1 MSRRPEPDHAGRAL
15 RPATD
20 PHTLNTALRAWASAI
35 DAVSDLVFMHDE
47 GGCLMRV
54 NRAYAERAGAGP
66 RELLGRPFRT
76 VMPEVGEPPGHARLA
91 AQCTDG
97 EAELLLASGESFSC
111 RRQPLRDD
119 SG

>member
-1 MSRRPEPDHAGRAL
+1 MSRRPEPEHARRAPL

-54 NRAYAERAGAGP
+54 NRAYAERAGTRPG
-66 RELLGRPFRT
+66 ELLGRPFRM
-76 VMPEVGEPPGHARLA
+76 VMPEA
-91 AQCTDG
+91 G
-97 EAELLLASGESFSC
+97 EAPEIGRDADWHLLRLVAVCMIALEGAV
-111 RRQPLRDD
+111 R
-119 SG
+119 

>member
-1 MSRRPEPDHAGRAL
+1 MSRRPEPEHARRAPL

-54 NRAYAERAGAGP
+54 NRAYAERAGTRPG
-66 RELLGRPFRT
+66 ELLGRPFRA
-76 VMPEVGEPPGHARLA
+76 VMPEA
-91 AQCTDG
+91 G
-97 EAELLLASGESFSC
+97 EATGPEGLTGQGTAGEADVLP
-111 RRQPLRDD
+111 RAW
-119 SG
+119 